1 MVPKTCKHCNYHESD
16 EDGSVC
22 TAEKNEDGKRWCEV
36 EPQLNHNDKPSE
48 RWSK

>member
-1 MVPKTCKHCNYHESD
+1 MIPTKCKHCGNHESD